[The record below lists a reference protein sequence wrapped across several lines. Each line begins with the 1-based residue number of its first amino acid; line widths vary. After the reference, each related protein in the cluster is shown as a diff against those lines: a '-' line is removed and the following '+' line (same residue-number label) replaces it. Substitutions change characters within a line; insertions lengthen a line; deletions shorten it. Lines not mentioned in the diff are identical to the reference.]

1 MIAVVIVVM
10 MMVFIVVVIL
20 LTQCLPY
27 LPVSRPAGAAHLKGI
42 PPLMLKGPRHPSSN
56 RANGRDYDRIWN
68 APHPL

>member
-27 LPVSRPAGAAHLKGI
+27 LPVSRPAGAAHLKGHTTPYVERTP
-42 PPLMLKGPRHPSSN
+42 PPLKQPG
-56 RANGRDYDRIWN
+56 
-68 APHPL
+68 